1 MYANLARRIP
11 PSPAHGAWIIPI
23 TKLFPTISPSTL
35 YPSHP
40 LSLLLHSSR
49 RLANSWLCNYSP
61 LTPNY
66 LIHCQRPVVFAQFM
80 LRLSLEPDFQ
90 QVSIFESTNSG
101 KSKQTVV
108 YFEAIANYLLDR
120 VPSDEDISYASPNIL
135 TVDIVILH

>member
-1 MYANLARRIP
+1 
-11 PSPAHGAWIIPI
+11 
-23 TKLFPTISPSTL
+23 
-35 YPSHP
+35 
-40 LSLLLHSSR
+40 
-49 RLANSWLCNYSP
+49 
-61 LTPNY
+61 
-66 LIHCQRPVVFAQFM
+66 M